1 MLGNEPS
8 THLPP
13 TEVLRAA
20 NDPIVAF
27 YLGESPDSEG
37 RRLDQIWGWNNRE
50 LEWTHDYI
58 QWLFPLRERSQFNP
72 GAPVLTIEAIDV
84 FRKNEELRNR
94 LTTSAQVMLKFYG
107 LKSLVAAD
115 GSIEVSRAP
124 DFNERRHEWLT
135 AGNHNFLR
143 LTRILKS
150 LQILGLSH
158 LAQALFA
165 SLDRIYREKPQE
177 IGARTFAY
185 WESAANSSDG

>member
-1 MLGNEPS
+1 MRVNEPS
-8 THLPP
+8 AHIPP
-13 TEVLRAA
+13 AEVLRAA
-20 NDPIVAF
+20 SDPIVTF
-27 YLGESPDSEG
+27 YLGKSADSEG

-72 GAPVLTIEAIDV
+72 GAPILTAESIDA
-84 FRKNEELRNR
+84 FRKNDELRNR
-94 LTTSAQVMLKFYG
+94 LTTSVQVMLKFYG

-115 GSIEVSRAP
+115 GSIEISRAP
-124 DFNERRHEWLT
+124 DFNERRREWLT

-150 LQILGLSH
+150 LRTLGLPNW
-158 LAQALFA
+158 AQALFA
-165 SLDRIYREKPQE
+165 SLDQIHRENSHE

-185 WESAANSSDG
+185 WKSAANAPND